1 MVSFICFLFSFAD
14 ILGGYR
20 SGYATDVQYRHPDG
34 ALPRTVIPRKWKWIF
49 HFKWISG
56 CEVLTVSVFLEYLG
70 LFSGIIQFVFGF
82 AGLCNI
88 GKPRDVFIISMF
100 LQCLFVCIVVIAL
113 AINSA
118 LYHKNFSSKN
128 LKAPRCWACEL
139 EAQFRFQPPVRKVY
153 VWSHFDTC
161 QKKRYY
167 RISLKAGGG
176 KMFWSVANGFD
187 PSDGSVVF
195 ALYGSDT
202 PYFELVKRSPYNN

>member
-118 LYHKNFSSKN
+118 LYHKNFGSM
-128 LKAPRCWACEL
+128 
-139 EAQFRFQPPVRKVY
+139 
-153 VWSHFDTC
+153 
-161 QKKRYY
+161 KK
-167 RISLKAGGG
+167 
-176 KMFWSVANGFD
+176 
-187 PSDGSVVF
+187 
-195 ALYGSDT
+195 
-202 PYFELVKRSPYNN
+202 LV